1 MNIFV
6 ALDTDFQT
14 FAFQKAYASPHVLNP
29 NSDVTIDLP
38 ALGKSFAFFANVINE
53 NSISLLFLN
62 QQIPLILMSSF

>member
-14 FAFQKAYASPHVLNP
+14 DFQKESSPHVRNP
-29 NSDVTIDLP
+29 YSDIPIDLP
-38 ALGKSFAFFANVINE
+38 ALGKSFAFFANVKNE